1 MEPFE
6 LSPLMVV
13 VLLLALALGGV
24 TVLKIFR
31 LPTLPAYFLTGYITG
46 PYGLGVLNSGE
57 QADFV
62 AELGV
67 ICLLFTIGLEFSL
80 RSLSAMRRY
89 VFILGALQVFL
100 SMAFFGGVAWYFLQD
115 GMLAFLVG
123 AVAAMSSTAIVSQL
137 LIQENAVTSPAGRR
151 AIAVLLFQ
159 DLAIIP
165 IIIVVSAADTAVPDV
180 FSMVQLVGLVI
191 LKIAVVL
198 GIVLL
203 AGKTAMSGWLN
214 WVSRRGDKELFM
226 LSLLAIIIMSA
237 GLTALFDLSY
247 ALGAFLAGMVI
258 SDTWHRHRV
267 ERIVDPFRRLF
278 LGFFFVSL
286 GLLINPTVLLEK
298 WSLVLLAAGFLVFFK
313 IPLVAACVWL
323 VGSYSGTVWR
333 TAILL
338 GGAGEFGFLLL
349 TVARGGGV
357 LEDDIFQWLLAA
369 NLLAL
374 LATPLLW
381 PFQEKLVNFLAP
393 DAPLHAEQKN
403 TNPSLVDGMGE
414 HFIICGFGRTGQA
427 IAGILRALQVPYIAV
442 EDDYQILRAV
452 GGTDNVIYG
461 ESDRIDSITKTG
473 IAQARALIVT
483 FMEAPRVIS
492 TVQLVRSI
500 NPDIYIL
507 VKAAS
512 VSQAEIFSEA
522 GADDALVESHE
533 SGFSLASIAAR
544 KIFARQPYLLN
555 AAIHRARF
563 RENRFFSGD
572 FGQDDDYDSE
582 STHFIG
588 CRVLNVDCVGK
599 ELTAAVLEDVLVIA
613 WRREGKNLDADRNDL
628 VLELNDDLVLQG
640 AGVALGGV
648 KAYLEKEE

>member
-1 MEPFE
+1 MESFE

-13 VLLLALALGGV
+13 VLLLASALGGV

-46 PYGLGVLNSGE
+46 PYGLGVLSSGE

-89 VFILGALQVFL
+89 VFILGVMQVFL

-115 GMLAFLVG
+115 GMLSFLIG

-203 AGKTAMSGWLN
+203 AGKTVMSGWLN

-247 ALGAFLAGMVI
+247 ALGAFLAGMII

-286 GLLINPTVLLEK
+286 GLLINPAVLLEK

-313 IPLVAACVWL
+313 IPLVAACVRL

-338 GGAGEFGFLLL
+338 GGTGEFGFLLL

-374 LATPLLW
+374 LSTPLLW
-381 PFQEKLVNFLAP
+381 PYQEKLVNFLTP
-393 DAPLHAEQKN
+393 DIPPHAEQKN
-403 TNPSLVDGMGE
+403 TNTSLTDDMRG

-461 ESDRIDSITKTG
+461 ESDRVDSMTKTG

-492 TVQLVRSI
+492 TVQLARTVNS
-500 NPDIYIL
+500 DIYIL

-522 GADDALVESHE
+522 GANDALVESHE

-544 KIFARQPYLLN
+544 KIFARQPYLLD
-555 AAIHRARF
+555 AVIHRARF

-588 CRVLNVDCVGK
+588 CRVRNVDCVGQK
-599 ELTAAVLEDVLVIA
+599 LTAAVLEDVSVIA

-628 VLELNDDLVLQG
+628 VLESNDDLVLQG
-640 AGVALGGV
+640 PGVALGDV